1 METLGNM
8 SQERILTA
16 INYYNHIL
24 ERNRANQRAY
34 YEKNKEAVKLKS
46 KIAYHSKYSKDPDYL
61 AKRSQY
67 SKKKYLLKKLKGEV

>member
-1 METLGNM
+1 MESIGNM
-8 SQERILTA
+8 NQDRINTA

-34 YEKNKEAVKLKS
+34 YEKNKEAVKLKN
-46 KIAYHSKYSKDPDYL
+46 KIAYHTKYSKDPDYL

-67 SKKKYLLKKLKGEV
+67 SKAKYSELGKN

>member
-24 ERNRANQRAY
+24 ERNRATQKAY
-34 YEKNKEAVKLKS
+34 YEKNKEAVKLKN
-46 KIAYHSKYSKDPDYL
+46 KLAYHTKYCKDPDYL

-67 SKKKYLLKKLKGEV
+67 SKKKYLLKKFQGEV